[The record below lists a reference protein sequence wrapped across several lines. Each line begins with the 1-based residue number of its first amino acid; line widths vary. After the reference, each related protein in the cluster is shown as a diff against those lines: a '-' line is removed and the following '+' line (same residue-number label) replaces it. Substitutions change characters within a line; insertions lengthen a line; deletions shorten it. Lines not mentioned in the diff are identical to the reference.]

1 MKKTPLVTSKTL
13 AIVNSIIWNLLLGL
27 SVLRGYAFS
36 QSEGNEYSI
45 ANQLS
50 YNLSYYY
57 PMWLLSY
64 YIYWSYQ
71 KTKDL
76 EWPRVLHLHIGNSLL
91 FSLVH
96 LILMSSV
103 MTVLATWLD
112 HPMFADKSMAESWLM
127 SIKWDW
133 PMMTSS
139 IIVYWILTLIIFG
152 WDYYRKFKNQYIQ
165 NLKLE
170 SQLSQSQLQ
179 TLKMQL
185 QPHFLFN
192 ALNTI
197 SMLVRRKK
205 DEQAVDMISGLSDL
219 LRSTLTRENDQ
230 LVPLTDELELAQKY
244 LDIEQVRFKENIKVI
259 YEIEEKSRM
268 AMVPNMLLQPLI
280 ENAIKHGLSKTMGQG
295 CIKIKSAVERG
306 FLNIEV
312 MNTAPFLDTAPD
324 PENGNGIGLN
334 NTQQR
339 LEQLY
344 KEDHSFEILYQEPVG
359 VIVKM
364 KFPIKP
370 QLSRAKSA

>member
-1 MKKTPLVTSKTL
+1 MKSTPKVTKRTL
-13 AIVNSIIWNLLLGL
+13 AIVNSIIWNLLVGL
-27 SVLRGYAFS
+27 SLLRGYAFS
-36 QSEGNEYSI
+36 QSEGNEYSLL
-45 ANQLS
+45 NQLG
-50 YNLSYYY
+50 YNTSYYY
-57 PMWLLSY
+57 PMWALSY

-71 KTKDL
+71 KTKNKQ
-76 EWPRVLHLHIGNSLL
+76 WPRVLHLHIGNSLL
-91 FSLVH
+91 FSAAH
-96 LILMSSV
+96 LLLMASV
-103 MTVLATWLD
+103 MTVLATWWD
-112 HPMFADKSMAESWLM
+112 HPMFVDKSMAESWLM
-127 SIKWDW
+127 TVKWDW

-139 IIVYWILTLIIFG
+139 ITVYWILTLIIFG

-165 NLKLE
+165 TLKLE

-230 LVPLTDELELAQKY
+230 LVPLSDELALAQKY

-268 AMVPNMLLQPLI
+268 AMVPNLLLQPII

-295 CIKIKSAVERG
+295 CIKIKSAVEG
-306 FLNIEV
+306 ESLYLEV
-312 MNTAPFLDTAPD
+312 MNTAPYLDTQSN

-344 KEDHSFEILYQEPVG
+344 KEEHSFEIVYQEPVG
-359 VIVKM
+359 VVVKM

-370 QLSRAKSA
+370 VQS

>member
-1 MKKTPLVTSKTL
+1 MKSTPLVTKRTL
-13 AIVNSIIWNLLLGL
+13 AIVNSFIWNLLLGL
-27 SVLRGYAFS
+27 SLLRGYAFS
-36 QSEGNEYSI
+36 QSEGNEYSLYS
-45 ANQLS
+45 QLA

-57 PMWLLSY
+57 PMWILSY

-71 KTKDL
+71 KTKDII
-76 EWPRVLHLHIGNSLL
+76 WPKVLHLHLGNSLV
-91 FSLVH
+91 FSFTH
-96 LILMSSV
+96 LLLMV
-103 MTVLATWLD
+103 TTMTTLGKWWA
-112 HPMFADKSMAESWLM
+112 HPMYADKSVAEAWLM

-219 LRSTLTRENDQ
+219 LRSTLSRENDQ
-230 LVPLTDELELAQKY
+230 MVLLSDELALAQKY

-259 YEIEEKSRM
+259 FEIEENSRK
-268 AMVPNMLLQPLI
+268 ALVPNMLLQPII

-295 CIKIKSAVERG
+295 CIKIKSSVENSQ
-306 FLNIEV
+306 LYIEV
-312 MNTAPFLDTAPD
+312 MNTAPYLDTNAD
-324 PENGNGIGLN
+324 PEHGNGIGLT

-344 KEDHSFEILYQEPVG
+344 KSEQSFEIVYQEPLG
-359 VIVKM
+359 VMVKM
-364 KFPIKP
+364 KFPLKP
-370 QLSRAKSA
+370 NSHE